1 MQVKIVLLYLINQLD
16 YHRSINKFRQCLQ
29 LFKVSETIYLGQL
42 KLLVFSTNLELNPT
56 FHLSVIERSHTSI
69 TENAIRRKFD
79 LQYVEYLKSKVSTYC

>member
-56 FHLSVIERSHTSI
+56 FHLSVIEI
-69 TENAIRRKFD
+69 VYQQLCI
-79 LQYVEYLKSKVSTYC
+79 